1 MTSSVTTAICV
12 EDISKVYRIGS
23 SPVGEYRTLRETIV
37 QTALAPMRAVANL
50 VGGAA
55 GPQSRTEEYWA
66 LRSVSFKVE
75 PGQVVGIIGR
85 NGAGK
90 STLLKIL
97 TGITEPTSGRV
108 KLRGRVGSL
117 LEVGTGFHPEL
128 TGRENVFLNGA
139 ILGMTREE
147 IRRKFDEI
155 VAFAEIDRFLDTP
168 VKRYSSGMYV
178 RLGFSVAA
186 HLNPEILLVD
196 EVLAVGDAAFQKKC
210 LGKMDEVSH
219 TGRTILFVS
228 HNMAAVKSLCTR
240 GVLLDA
246 GQVICEGN
254 IDQVVDAY
262 LMAGTEMA
270 TTGIIPDDAQR
281 IGTGTAKC
289 RRVRLGDASGRAV
302 SEIYLGQPLCVTVEC
317 EVHEGI
323 DDAVF
328 EVSISAADGTHVVQ
342 CTTMD
347 GKQNPLMV
355 PKGRHALTVRI
366 PVTLLPRQY
375 CFDVGI
381 HHLDGTTIDF
391 VQRTLNFIVLK
402 VAQDKADS
410 YRWNRVR
417 GYVRGSADWQF
428 QRAGS
433 SNVYE
438 ANEPSYVS
446 RTES

>member
-1 MTSSVTTAICV
+1 MTTSLTTAICV
-12 EDISKVYRIGS
+12 QDVSKVYQIGR
-23 SPVGEYRTLRETIV
+23 SPAAEYHTLRETI
-37 QTALAPMRAVANL
+37 ARIGLAPIRAVANL
-50 VGGAA
+50 VAGTA
-55 GPQSRTEEYWA
+55 GPQSGTEEYWA
-66 LRSVSFKVE
+66 LRDVSFNVE

-139 ILGMTREE
+139 ILGMSREE

-246 GQVICEGN
+246 GRVICEGN
-254 IDQVVDAY
+254 VDQIVDAY
-262 LMAGTEMA
+262 LMAGTDMA
-270 TTGIIPDDAQR
+270 TTGIIPDSAPR
-281 IGTGTAKC
+281 MGTGTAKC
-289 RRVRLGDASGRAV
+289 RSVRLSDASGRAV
-302 SEIYLGQPLCVTVEC
+302 SEVYLGQPLSVTLEC
-317 EVHEGI
+317 EVHEDI

-328 EVSISAADGTHVVQ
+328 ELSISAADGTHVVQ

-347 GKQNPLMV
+347 GKQDPLIV
-355 PKGRHALTVRI
+355 AKGRHTLRVRI

-391 VQRTLNFIVLK
+391 VQRTLNFVVLK
-402 VAQDKADS
+402 VARDKADS

-428 QRAGS
+428 QPARS
-433 SNVYE
+433 SSVQV
-438 ANEPSYVS
+438 ANEPSYAS
-446 RTES
+446 RIE